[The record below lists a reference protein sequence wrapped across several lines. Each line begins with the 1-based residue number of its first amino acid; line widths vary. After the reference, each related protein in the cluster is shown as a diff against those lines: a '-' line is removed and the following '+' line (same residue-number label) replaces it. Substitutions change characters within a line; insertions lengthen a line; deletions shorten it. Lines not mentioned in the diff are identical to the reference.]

1 MKSYLL
7 QIISIF
13 LYSKQQFSL
22 CGINGIHPLELAA
35 LAHQKF
41 VFIHFVDGNGRVAL
55 LLMNQVLLHFEYPI
69 TIIPPS
75 LGLEYIVA
83 FENNL

>member
-1 MKSYLL
+1 
-7 QIISIF
+7 
-13 LYSKQQFSL
+13 
-22 CGINGIHPLELAA
+22 
-35 LAHQKF
+35 
-41 VFIHFVDGNGRVAL
+41 
-55 LLMNQVLLHFEYPI
+55 MNQVLLHFEYPI

>member
-1 MKSYLL
+1 M
-7 QIISIF
+7 
-13 LYSKQQFSL
+13 
-22 CGINGIHPLELAA
+22 CGINGIHPLELAALAHNGIHPLELAA

-83 FENNL
+83 SENNL